1 LSKLNV
7 GVGADF
13 PVDSAEPSP
22 SEDERSEGCGYR
34 YRHGR
39 HRHHHGFRGRHG
51 WRGGRFFY
59 AGPLA
64 LIVFIA
70 MISLAISYPGII
82 LALVAIVAVA
92 FAMRHHHWHDHFDR
106 RGDDWRDRDDEPR
119 DRGGYDGRNRSDAG
133 PPPDTSPGT
142 TTPGRS

>member
-22 SEDERSEGCGYR
+22 SDDERYEDCA
-34 YRHGR
+34 YRHFRGR
-39 HRHHHGFRGRHG
+39 HGFRGRHR

-59 AGPLA
+59 FGPLA
-64 LIVFIA
+64 LIAFIA

-82 LALVAIVAVA
+82 LALFAFAALA
-92 FAMRHHHWHDHFDR
+92 FAMRHHRWHEYYDAPDGR
-106 RGDDWRDRDDEPR
+106 DGYDPRDRDDYDRGPR
-119 DRGGYDGRNRSDAG
+119 DPNGVGPQPDAG
-133 PPPDTSPGT
+133 PTTSA
-142 TTPGRS
+142 PGRS